1 MLLGNGITVP
11 FQLLV
16 YPNWPAEPGGSE
28 GIKTLTLV
36 GCYLLSAE
44 TVTFVGWLIE
54 NKRAQSSFH

>member
-1 MLLGNGITVP
+1 MSLGNGITIP
-11 FQLLV
+11 FQQLV

-44 TVTFVGWLIE
+44 TVTFVG
-54 NKRAQSSFH
+54 